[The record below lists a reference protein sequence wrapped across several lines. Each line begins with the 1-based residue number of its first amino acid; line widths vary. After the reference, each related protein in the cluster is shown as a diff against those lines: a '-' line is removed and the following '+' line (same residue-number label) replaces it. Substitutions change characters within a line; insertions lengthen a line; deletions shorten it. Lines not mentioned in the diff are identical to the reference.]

1 MVRRTHK
8 KSRSSSG
15 RKRIRLPQFHVNW
28 RGLLRFGL
36 LIGIWCFIGL
46 VGILA
51 YYGSGLPK
59 LIDTAAMTRKPSITI
74 LAEDGTL
81 IARYG
86 EITGSMVTVKE
97 LPPHM
102 PQAVLAV
109 EDRRFYHHFGV
120 DPIGLARAMFV
131 NFRAGHMVQG
141 GSTITQQLAKNLFLS
156 PERSLSRKI
165 QEAMLA
171 VWLEWKF
178 TKDEILTAYLNRV
191 YLGAGAYGVDAAARV
206 YFNKPATELNLKES
220 AIIAG
225 LLRAP
230 SRYSPSANP
239 NLAEARAQTV
249 LATMVDAG
257 FLTEKQLHDMQ
268 SRVPSPRRRT
278 GSNNY
283 GRYFADWILDQVEDY
298 VGADHGDIVVQ
309 TTLRASLQRS
319 AEGAL
324 AENLAAGADK
334 KVSQGAAIILSP
346 DGAVRAMVG
355 GKDYDDSQYNRA
367 VQSLRQPGSS
377 FKPVIYLTALMTAGY
392 TPETMVEDAPLQ
404 IANYSP
410 DNYGGDYA
418 GWIPMRE
425 ALAKSLNTVAVRILQ
440 DVGVSEAQNTARRLG
455 LPTPSYAGLSYAL
468 GTSEVSLL
476 QLSSAY
482 ATLANGGFAVRPYAI
497 QMIRAQN
504 GQLLWRRQVS
514 APSRVIPEQP
524 LAMLVDMMKGVV
536 DHGTGTAAN
545 LPGRPMAGKTGT
557 SQNFRDA
564 WFMGFT
570 ADYVGGIW
578 MGNDDNT
585 PMRRITGGSLP
596 ARAWHAMMSAAE
608 TGLPASPLPTDNVS
622 YSSNSEQR
630 GGSSEIDPLVEAGL
644 IDDRTDNSEADSG
657 SGPSMSRQGNSGNN
671 RGFFSV
677 LRDLTDD
684 PGLEPATPPE
694 NQH

>member
-131 NFRAGHMVQG
+131 NFKAGHMVQG

-257 FLTEKQLHDMQ
+257 FLTEKQLRDMQ
-268 SRVPSPRRRT
+268 SRVQPPRRRT

-298 VGADHGDIVVQ
+298 VGADHGDVVVQ

-440 DVGVSEAQNTARRLG
+440 DVGVTEAQNTARRLG

-476 QLSSAY
+476 QLSCAY

-504 GQLLWRRQVS
+504 GQLLWRRQAS
-514 APSRVIPEQP
+514 SPARVIPEQP

-596 ARAWHAMMSAAE
+596 ARTWHAMMSAAE
-608 TGLPASPLPTDNVS
+608 TGLPASPLPTDDVS
-622 YSSNSEQR
+622 YSSNSDQR
-630 GGSSEIDPLVEAGL
+630 GAASEIDPLVEAGL
-644 IDDRTDNSEADSG
+644 VDDKTDNSEADAG
-657 SGPSMSRQGNSGNN
+657 SGPSMSRRGSSGNN

-684 PGLEPATPPE
+684 PDLELATPAE
-694 NQH
+694 NKQ